1 MATDQRKLTK
11 SQLIAS
17 FDELPDSATVED
29 FIEHLAF
36 VLGVE
41 EGMRD
46 IEAGRTITHEELLKR
61 IETWRD

>member
-1 MATDQRKLTK
+1 MATEQHKLTK
-11 SQLIAS
+11 DQLIAS
-17 FDELPDSATVED
+17 FGELPDTATVED

-41 EGMRD
+41 EGIRD